1 MVSHDTGA
9 ADTLR
14 LISGLLASPD
24 GDSLKVLQELSA
36 THDWLGPSLEELQ
49 NAGLGEWQAEH
60 TRLFI
65 NGHPKTVCPPF
76 ESAFL
81 RGGMFG
87 IACDE
92 LAGFY
97 QRAGLQAEDMPAD
110 YFGTQLECAAW
121 LLEQQCEHSDTLLQ
135 ELWEQHLAVWAPRFA
150 ATLQAESRLMLYR
163 QLGQRLEE
171 AIQ

>member
-1 MVSHDTGA
+1 MNKVNTTPDH
-9 ADTLR
+9 LR
-14 LISGLLASPD
+14 LLSALLASPTA
-24 GDSLKVLQELSA
+24 DSLGLLHELEGE
-36 THDWLGPSLEELQ
+36 HDWLSGPLEELK
-49 NAGLGEWQAEH
+49 NAGLAEWQAEH

-87 IACDE
+87 VACDE
-92 LAGFY
+92 LTGFY
-97 QRAGLQAEDMPAD
+97 QRAGLRAEDMPAD

-121 LLEQQCEHSDTLLQ
+121 LLEQQCDHSSALLQ
-135 ELWEQHLAVWAPRFA
+135 ELWDRHLAIWAPRFA

-163 QLGQRLEE
+163 QLGQQLEE